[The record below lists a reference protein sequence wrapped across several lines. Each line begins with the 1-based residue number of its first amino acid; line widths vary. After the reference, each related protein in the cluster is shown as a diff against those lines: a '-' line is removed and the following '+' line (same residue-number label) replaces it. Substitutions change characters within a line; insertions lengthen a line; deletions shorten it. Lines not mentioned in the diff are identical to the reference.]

1 MTWQQG
7 GYFSA
12 GLESD
17 PELFD
22 LIEGELKRQ
31 KYGIELI
38 ASENLVSRCVLAAQ
52 GSVLTNKTVEGV
64 VFKRYY
70 GGAAYADEIEALA
83 ITRACKLFN
92 CRFANVQ
99 PHSGTNAN
107 AGVLLG
113 LLKLGAPILSMNISA
128 GGHISH
134 GHPATLTGRDYAVTH
149 YGVSRQTER
158 IDLNEVRDLAIKTRP
173 HLIIAGGS
181 AYPREIDFSQ
191 LRQIA
196 DEIGAFLMVDMAH
209 FAGLVASRL
218 YPDPLVHAHVVTTT
232 TYKSLRGARGGMV
245 LWNDPELTQRINQGI
260 FPGVQGSVMLHSVA
274 GKAACFREALGE
286 EFIVYN
292 IEAQRAAAL
301 LAQKL
306 TSGGARVVTG
316 GTDTT
321 LVLVDLTD
329 FNITGDTAA
338 KALELAGLAVN
349 KNLIPFD
356 QRNPESPSGLR
367 LSTNAGVT
375 RGFGVREFATIG
387 EWIIRILHDPRD
399 MLEIKTIAH
408 AVSTLCAAFPIY

>member
-1 MTWQQG
+1 MTWRQG

-31 KYGIELI
+31 RNGIELI

-52 GSVLTNKTVEGV
+52 GSVLTNKTVEGA

-70 GGAAYADEIEALA
+70 GGAVYADKIESLA

-113 LLKLGAPILSMNISA
+113 LLELGAPILSMNISA

-158 IDLNEVRDLAIKTRP
+158 IDLDEVRDLAIKTRP

-181 AYPREIDFSQ
+181 AYPREIDFYH

-196 DEIGAFLMVDMAH
+196 DEIGAYLMVDMAH

-218 YPDPLVHAHVVTTT
+218 YPDPLLHAHVVTTT

-245 LWNDPELTQRINQGI
+245 LWNDADLTQKINQGI
-260 FPGVQGSVMLHSVA
+260 FPGVQGSVMLHAVA
-274 GKAACFREALGE
+274 GK
-286 EFIVYN
+286 
-292 IEAQRAAAL
+292 
-301 LAQKL
+301 
-306 TSGGARVVTG
+306 
-316 GTDTT
+316 
-321 LVLVDLTD
+321 
-329 FNITGDTAA
+329 
-338 KALELAGLAVN
+338 
-349 KNLIPFD
+349 
-356 QRNPESPSGLR
+356 
-367 LSTNAGVT
+367 
-375 RGFGVREFATIG
+375 
-387 EWIIRILHDPRD
+387 
-399 MLEIKTIAH
+399 
-408 AVSTLCAAFPIY
+408 